1 MAKKMRYLT
10 IEQKRNYI
18 RQGKK
23 IPLRVQGDGR
33 SLSLISKL
41 RGTIF
46 DGSLK
51 NKRMGL

>member
-23 IPLRVQGDGR
+23 VPLRVQGNGR
-33 SLSLISKL
+33 SLISKL

-51 NKRMGL
+51 SKRMGL